1 MTNVIVGLDQ
11 YEGDREIEIT
21 PEMIEAGASVLYRME
36 LAFAG
41 EEFWAEEIYRA
52 MASLLPAARARS
64 VSTLA
69 SVRGVPSS

>member
-11 YEGDREIEIT
+11 DERERGIEIT

-36 LAFAG
+36 LAFAW
-41 EEFWAEEIYRA
+41 EPFWAEEVYRA
-52 MASLLPAARARS
+52 MASLAPAPHVPA

-69 SVRGVPSS
+69 PDHGVLS